1 MYSIRKIISFLP
13 LVFIL
18 LLLLLNSCSERSEY
32 GKKSDYEKLGAV
44 ATETETE
51 TGTGTGSA
59 TETGSGTIKGSVIS
73 YSGSNALS
81 GVSVSYALSG
91 TTVGNAASTDSSG
104 DFKKSSLETG
114 TYTLSYSKDGYVD
127 ETQSS
132 TLATENQTLTVGKLK
147 MLSNNCSST
156 STISGKI
163 IDAVSGANVQDVIVS
178 IRRGAN
184 TTSGNVVKSDN
195 TSNAGAYSISSVAKG
210 WYTAKTEKNG
220 YSEST
225 FNVVS
230 CDNVTNQDSS
240 ISTTLSS
247 TAMRIILSWPTGST
261 AADLDSHISI
271 PDNSSNPFQL
281 YYGLVGNDVKGEDF
295 YSYGTD
301 DNATLVWDDSNGAP
315 GTETITITNVKSGNY
330 SYSVHD
336 YTNGYNKDNA
346 SSTKLANSGASVT
359 VYYKNKPTTYNPPNS
374 AGTHW
379 TVFTFT
385 TGGGLV
391 EVGSMKHTRLP
402 NDVY

>member
-1 MYSIRKIISFLP
+1 MYSIRKIISFFP

-44 ATETETE
+44 ATATE

-114 TYTLSYSKDGYVD
+114 AYTLSYSKDGYVD

-210 WYTAKTEKNG
+210 WYTAQTEKGG
-220 YSEST
+220 YYDST
-225 FNVVS
+225 FKVVS
-230 CDNVTNQDSS
+230 CDNVTNQDYS
-240 ISTTLSS
+240 IFTTLASPDM
-247 TAMRIILSWPTGST
+247 MRIILSWPTGST
-261 AADLDSHISI
+261 AADLDSHMSI

-281 YYGLVGNDVKGEDF
+281 YYGLVGNGVKGEDF

-301 DNATLVWDDSNGAP
+301 DNATLDLDDSNAP

-359 VYYKNKPTTYNPPNS
+359 VYYKSSTPTIYNPPNS

-385 TGGGLV
+385 IGGGLV
-391 EVGSMKHTRLP
+391 EVGSMKHTNNP
-402 NDVY
+402 ADVY

>member
-18 LLLLLNSCSERSEY
+18 LLLLLNSCSDRSEY
-32 GKKSDYEKLGAV
+32 GTESDYEKLGAV
-44 ATETETE
+44 ATETE

-210 WYTAKTEKNG
+210 WYTAQTEKGG
-220 YSEST
+220 YYDST
-225 FNVVS
+225 FKVVS

-271 PDNSSNPFQL
+271 PDNSSNPFHL
-281 YYGLVGNDVKGEDF
+281 NYLDNTGGSGIGGDYYDYGVG
-295 YSYGTD
+295 
-301 DNATLVWDDSNGAP
+301 DNTTLDRDDSNGAP
-315 GTETITITNVKSGNY
+315 GTETITITHVKSGNY

-336 YTNGYNKDNA
+336 FTNGYTKDNA

-359 VYYKNKPTTYNPPNS
+359 VYYKNKPTIYNPPNS

-385 TGGGLV
+385 TGGLLV
-391 EVGSMKHTRLP
+391 EVGSMKHTKNP
-402 NDVY
+402 GDVY

>member
-18 LLLLLNSCSERSEY
+18 LLLLLNSCSDRSEY
-32 GKKSDYEKLGAV
+32 GTESDYEKLGAV
-44 ATETETE
+44 ATETE

-271 PDNSSNPFQL
+271 PDNSSNPFHL
-281 YYGLVGNDVKGEDF
+281 NYLDNTGGIGIGGDYYDYGVG
-295 YSYGTD
+295 
-301 DNATLVWDDSNGAP
+301 DNTTLDRDDSNGAP
-315 GTETITITNVKSGNY
+315 GTETITITHVKSGNY

-336 YTNGYNKDNA
+336 FTNGYTKDNA

>member
-18 LLLLLNSCSERSEY
+18 LLLLLNSCSDRSEY
-32 GKKSDYEKLGAV
+32 GTESDYEKLGAV
-44 ATETETE
+44 ATATE

-281 YYGLVGNDVKGEDF
+281 YYGLVGNGVKGEDF

-301 DNATLVWDDSNGAP
+301 DNATLDWDDSNGAP

-359 VYYKNKPTTYNPPNS
+359 VYYKSSTPTIYNPPNS

-385 TGGGLV
+385 TGGLLV
-391 EVGSMKHTRLP
+391 EVGSMKHTKNP
-402 NDVY
+402 GDVY

>member
-1 MYSIRKIISFLP
+1 MYLFNKMNWFLP
-13 LVFIL
+13 LVLFTL
-18 LLLLLNSCSERSEY
+18 VLFLSSCSERSEY

-44 ATETETE
+44 ATATE

-114 TYTLSYSKDGYVD
+114 AYTLSYSKDGYVD

-132 TLATENQTLTVGKLK
+132 TLATENQTLTVEKLK

-225 FNVVS
+225 IMSFP
-230 CDNVTNQDSS
+230 VTMSLIRTPQF
-240 ISTTLSS
+240 
-247 TAMRIILSWPTGST
+247 R
-261 AADLDSHISI
+261 
-271 PDNSSNPFQL
+271 QL
-281 YYGLVGNDVKGEDF
+281 
-295 YSYGTD
+295 
-301 DNATLVWDDSNGAP
+301 
-315 GTETITITNVKSGNY
+315 
-330 SYSVHD
+330 
-336 YTNGYNKDNA
+336 
-346 SSTKLANSGASVT
+346 
-359 VYYKNKPTTYNPPNS
+359 
-374 AGTHW
+374 
-379 TVFTFT
+379 
-385 TGGGLV
+385 
-391 EVGSMKHTRLP
+391 
-402 NDVY
+402 

>member
-18 LLLLLNSCSERSEY
+18 LLLLLNICSDRSEY
-32 GKKSDYEKLGAV
+32 GTESDYEKLGAV
-44 ATETETE
+44 ATETET
-51 TGTGTGSA
+51 GTGTAGSA

-104 DFKKSSLETG
+104 DFKKSSFETG
-114 TYTLSYSKDGYVD
+114 AYTLSYSKDGYVD

-132 TLATENQTLTVGKLK
+132 TLATENQTLTVEKLK

-163 IDAVSGANVQDVIVS
+163 RNAVSGAVVEDVVVS
-178 IRRGAN
+178 IRRGVN
-184 TTSGNVVKSDN
+184 KKSGNVVKSDN

-210 WYTAKTEKNG
+210 WYTAQTEKGG
-220 YSEST
+220 YYDST
-225 FNVVS
+225 FKVVS

-261 AADLDSHISI
+261 AADLDSHMSI

-281 YYGLVGNDVKGEDF
+281 YYGLVGNGVKGEDF

-301 DNATLVWDDSNGAP
+301 DNATLDLDDSNAP

-330 SYSVHD
+330 RYSVHD

-359 VYYKNKPTTYNPPNS
+359 VYYKSSTPTIYNPPNS

-385 TGGGLV
+385 TGGSLV

>member
-18 LLLLLNSCSERSEY
+18 LLLLLNSCSDRSEY
-32 GKKSDYEKLGAV
+32 GTESDYEKLGAV
-44 ATETETE
+44 ATATE
-51 TGTGTGSA
+51 TGTGSA
-59 TETGSGTIKGSVIS
+59 TGSGTIKGSVIS

-132 TLATENQTLTVGKLK
+132 TLATENQTLTVGKLM

-220 YSEST
+220 
-225 FNVVS
+225 
-230 CDNVTNQDSS
+230 
-240 ISTTLSS
+240 
-247 TAMRIILSWPTGST
+247 
-261 AADLDSHISI
+261 
-271 PDNSSNPFQL
+271 
-281 YYGLVGNDVKGEDF
+281 
-295 YSYGTD
+295 
-301 DNATLVWDDSNGAP
+301 
-315 GTETITITNVKSGNY
+315 
-330 SYSVHD
+330 
-336 YTNGYNKDNA
+336 
-346 SSTKLANSGASVT
+346 
-359 VYYKNKPTTYNPPNS
+359 
-374 AGTHW
+374 
-379 TVFTFT
+379 
-385 TGGGLV
+385 
-391 EVGSMKHTRLP
+391 
-402 NDVY
+402 

>member
-1 MYSIRKIISFLP
+1 MSLFKKSKLFLP

-18 LLLLLNSCSERSEY
+18 LLLLQHSCSDRSDF
-32 GKKSDYEKLGAV
+32 GKASDYEKYGAT
-44 ATETETE
+44 A
-51 TGTGTGSA
+51 TGTG
-59 TETGSGTIKGSVIS
+59 TGSGTIKGNVVS
-73 YSGSNALS
+73 YIGNNILT
-81 GVSVSYALSG
+81 GVSVSYDLSS
-91 TTVGNAASTDSSG
+91 TIVGNAATTDSSG
-104 DFKKSSLETG
+104 DFIKSSLETG
-114 TYTLSYSKDGYVD
+114 AYTLSYSLDNYED
-127 ETQSS
+127 ETQTA
-132 TLATENQTLTVGKLK
+132 TLDTENQTLNVCTLR
-147 MLSNNCSST
+147 MLPDNCSST

-163 IDAVSGANVQDVIVS
+163 RDAVSGVALEDVVVS
-178 IRRGAN
+178 IRRGLCKK
-184 TTSGNVVKSDN
+184 SGNVVKSDN

-210 WYTAKTEKNG
+210 WYTAKTEKGG
-220 YSEST
+220 YYDST
-225 FNVVS
+225 FKVVS
-230 CDNVTNQDSS
+230 CDNVTNQDYS
-240 ISTTLSS
+240 ISTTLASPDM
-247 TAMRIILSWPTGST
+247 MRIILSWPTGST

-281 YYGLVGNDVKGEDF
+281 YYGLVGNGVKGEDF

-301 DNATLVWDDSNGAP
+301 DNATLDLDDSNAP

-359 VYYKNKPTTYNPPNS
+359 VYYKSSTPTIYNPPNS

-391 EVGSMKHTRLP
+391 EVGSMKHTNHP

>member
-18 LLLLLNSCSERSEY
+18 LLLLLNSCSDRSEY
-32 GKKSDYEKLGAV
+32 GTESDYEKLGAV

-51 TGTGTGSA
+51 TGTGSA
-59 TETGSGTIKGSVIS
+59 TGSGTIKGSVIS

-163 IDAVSGANVQDVIVS
+163 RNAVSGAVVEDVVVS
-178 IRRGAN
+178 IRRGVN
-184 TTSGNVVKSDN
+184 KKSENVVKSDN

-210 WYTAKTEKNG
+210 W
-220 YSEST
+220 
-225 FNVVS
+225 
-230 CDNVTNQDSS
+230 
-240 ISTTLSS
+240 
-247 TAMRIILSWPTGST
+247 
-261 AADLDSHISI
+261 
-271 PDNSSNPFQL
+271 
-281 YYGLVGNDVKGEDF
+281 
-295 YSYGTD
+295 
-301 DNATLVWDDSNGAP
+301 
-315 GTETITITNVKSGNY
+315 
-330 SYSVHD
+330 
-336 YTNGYNKDNA
+336 
-346 SSTKLANSGASVT
+346 
-359 VYYKNKPTTYNPPNS
+359 
-374 AGTHW
+374 
-379 TVFTFT
+379 
-385 TGGGLV
+385 
-391 EVGSMKHTRLP
+391 
-402 NDVY
+402 

>member
-18 LLLLLNSCSERSEY
+18 LLLLLNSCSDRSEH
-32 GKKSDYEKLGAV
+32 GTESDYEKLGAV
-44 ATETETE
+44 ATETETG

-132 TLATENQTLTVGKLK
+132 TLATENQTLTVEKLK

-163 IDAVSGANVQDVIVS
+163 RNSVSGAVVEDVVVS
-178 IRRGAN
+178 IRRGVN
-184 TTSGNVVKSDN
+184 KKSGNVVKSDN

-261 AADLDSHISI
+261 AADLDSHMSI

-281 YYGLVGNDVKGEDF
+281 YYGLVGNGVKGEDF

-301 DNATLVWDDSNGAP
+301 DNATLDLDDSNAP

>member
-1 MYSIRKIISFLP
+1 M
-13 LVFIL
+13 
-18 LLLLLNSCSERSEY
+18 
-32 GKKSDYEKLGAV
+32 
-44 ATETETE
+44 
-51 TGTGTGSA
+51 
-59 TETGSGTIKGSVIS
+59 
-73 YSGSNALS
+73 
-81 GVSVSYALSG
+81 SYALSG

-261 AADLDSHISI
+261 AADLDSHMSI

-281 YYGLVGNDVKGEDF
+281 YYGLVGNGVKGEDF

-301 DNATLVWDDSNGAP
+301 DNATLDLDDSNGAP
-315 GTETITITNVKSGNY
+315 GTETITITHVKSGNY

-336 YTNGYNKDNA
+336 FTNGYTKDNA

>member
-44 ATETETE
+44 ATETET
-51 TGTGTGSA
+51 GTGSA
-59 TETGSGTIKGSVIS
+59 TESGTIKGSVIS

-114 TYTLSYSKDGYVD
+114 AYTLSFSKDGYVD

-163 IDAVSGANVQDVIVS
+163 IDAVSGANVQDVFVS

-210 WYTAKTEKNG
+210 WYTAQTEKGG
-220 YSEST
+220 YYDST
-225 FNVVS
+225 FKVVS

-261 AADLDSHISI
+261 AADLDSHMSI

-281 YYGLVGNDVKGEDF
+281 YYGLVGNGVKGEDF

-301 DNATLVWDDSNGAP
+301 DNATLDLDDSNAP

-336 YTNGYNKDNA
+336 YTNGYTKDNA

-359 VYYKNKPTTYNPPNS
+359 VYYNNTRTTYNPPNS

-385 TGGGLV
+385 TGGLLV
-391 EVGSMKHTRLP
+391 EVGSMKHTKNP
-402 NDVY
+402 GDVY

>member
-1 MYSIRKIISFLP
+1 MYSIRKIISFFP

-18 LLLLLNSCSERSEY
+18 LLLLLNSCSDRSEY
-32 GKKSDYEKLGAV
+32 GTESDYEKLGAV
-44 ATETETE
+44 ATET
-51 TGTGTGSA
+51 GTGTGSA
-59 TETGSGTIKGSVIS
+59 TIKGSVIS

-220 YSEST
+220 FSEST

-261 AADLDSHISI
+261 AADLDSHMSI

-281 YYGLVGNDVKGEDF
+281 YYGLVGNNVKGEDF
-295 YSYGTD
+295 YSYGTG
-301 DNATLVWDDSNGAP
+301 DNATLDLDEDSAP

-336 YTNGYNKDNA
+336 YINGNNKDNA

-359 VYYKNKPTTYNPPNS
+359 VYYNNTRTTYNPPNS

-391 EVGSMKHTRLP
+391 EVGSMKHTKNP
-402 NDVY
+402 GDVY

>member
-1 MYSIRKIISFLP
+1 MFSSNKMNRFLS
-13 LVFIL
+13 LVL
-18 LLLLLNSCSERSEY
+18 VTLVLLLNSCSDRSEY
-32 GKKSDYEKLGAV
+32 GTESDYEKLGAV
-44 ATETETE
+44 ATATE

-132 TLATENQTLTVGKLK
+132 TLATENQTLTVEKLK

-163 IDAVSGANVQDVIVS
+163 RNAVSGAVVEDVVVS
-178 IRRGAN
+178 IRRGVN
-184 TTSGNVVKSDN
+184 KKSGNVVKSDN

-261 AADLDSHISI
+261 AADLDSHMSI

-281 YYGLVGNDVKGEDF
+281 YYGLVGNGVKGEDF

-301 DNATLVWDDSNGAP
+301 DNATLDLDDSNGAP

-346 SSTKLANSGASVT
+346 SSTK
-359 VYYKNKPTTYNPPNS
+359 
-374 AGTHW
+374 
-379 TVFTFT
+379 
-385 TGGGLV
+385 
-391 EVGSMKHTRLP
+391 
-402 NDVY
+402 

>member
-1 MYSIRKIISFLP
+1 MNRFLP
-13 LVFIL
+13 LVLVTLVLFL
-18 LLLLLNSCSERSEY
+18 SSCSERSEY

-51 TGTGTGSA
+51 TETGTGSA
-59 TETGSGTIKGSVIS
+59 TGSGTIKGNVVS
-73 YSGSNALS
+73 YIGNNFLT
-81 GVSVSYALSG
+81 GVSVSYDLSA
-91 TTVGNAASTDSSG
+91 TIVGNAATTDSSG

-220 YSEST
+220 FSEST

-261 AADLDSHISI
+261 AADLDSHMSI

-281 YYGLVGNDVKGEDF
+281 YYGLVGNGVKGEDF

-301 DNATLVWDDSNGAP
+301 DNATLDLDDSNAP

-336 YTNGYNKDNA
+336 YTNGYSKDNA
-346 SSTKLANSGASVT
+346 SSTKLTNSSATVS
-359 VYYKNKPTTYNPPNS
+359 VYYKSSTPTIYYPPKG

-385 TGGGLV
+385 IGGGLV
-391 EVGSMKHTRLP
+391 PVGSMKHTKNP
-402 NDVY
+402 GDVY

>member
-18 LLLLLNSCSERSEY
+18 LLLLLNSCSDRSEY
-32 GKKSDYEKLGAV
+32 GTESDYEKLGAV
-44 ATETETE
+44 ATETG

-281 YYGLVGNDVKGEDF
+281 YYGLVGNGVKGEDF

-301 DNATLVWDDSNGAP
+301 DNATLDLDDSNGAP
-315 GTETITITNVKSGNY
+315 GTETITITNVKSGNN

-359 VYYKNKPTTYNPPNS
+359 VYYKSSTPTIYNPPNS

-391 EVGSMKHTRLP
+391 EVGSMKHTKNP
-402 NDVY
+402 GDVY

>member
-1 MYSIRKIISFLP
+1 MSSFKKSKLFFP

-18 LLLLLNSCSERSEY
+18 LLLLQHSCSDRSEF
-32 GKKSDYEKLGAV
+32 GKASDYEKYGAT
-44 ATETETE
+44 ATGSG
-51 TGTGTGSA
+51 TGTGTIQGN
-59 TETGSGTIKGSVIS
+59 VVS
-73 YSGSNALS
+73 YIGNNILT
-81 GVSVSYALSG
+81 GVSVSYDLSA
-91 TTVGNAASTDSSG
+91 TTVGNAATTDSSG
-104 DFKKSSLETG
+104 DYKKSSLETG
-114 TYTLSYSKDGYVD
+114 AYTLSFSKDGYVD

-132 TLATENQTLTVGKLK
+132 TLATENQTLTVEKLK

-163 IDAVSGANVQDVIVS
+163 RNAVSGAVVEDVVVS

-184 TTSGNVVKSDN
+184 KKSGNVVKSDN

-271 PDNSSNPFQL
+271 PDNSSNPFHL
-281 YYGLVGNDVKGEDF
+281 NFLDNTGGTGRGGDYFV
-295 YSYGTD
+295 YGTG
-301 DNATLVWDDSNGAP
+301 DNTTLDRDDSNGAP

-346 SSTKLANSGASVT
+346 SSTKLGNSGASVT
-359 VYYKNKPTTYNPPNS
+359 VYYNNTRTTYNPPNS

>member
-51 TGTGTGSA
+51 TETGTGSA
-59 TETGSGTIKGSVIS
+59 TGSGTIKGSVIS

-114 TYTLSYSKDGYVD
+114 AYTLSYSKDGYVD

-132 TLATENQTLTVGKLK
+132 TLATENQTLTVEKLK

-210 WYTAKTEKNG
+210 WYTAQTEKGG
-220 YSEST
+220 YYDST
-225 FNVVS
+225 FKVVS
-230 CDNVTNQDSS
+230 CDNVTNQDYS
-240 ISTTLSS
+240 ISTTLASPDM
-247 TAMRIILSWPTGST
+247 MRIILSWPTGST
-261 AADLDSHISI
+261 AADLDSHMSI

-281 YYGLVGNDVKGEDF
+281 YYGLVGNGVKGEDF

-301 DNATLVWDDSNGAP
+301 DNATLDLDDSNAP

-359 VYYKNKPTTYNPPNS
+359 VYYKSSTPTIYNPPNS